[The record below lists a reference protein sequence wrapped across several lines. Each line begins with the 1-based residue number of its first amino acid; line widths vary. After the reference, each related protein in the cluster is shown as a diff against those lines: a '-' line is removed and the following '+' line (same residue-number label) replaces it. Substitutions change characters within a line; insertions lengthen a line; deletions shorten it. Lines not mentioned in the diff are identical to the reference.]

1 MSVTVHA
8 YDPTHSNTTTLCTN
22 TAHPT
27 MLTKSPIHSEK
38 LISLSSTCQRNAT
51 TTQQSTTMTN
61 CTYIPAEYKSASST
75 PIPSSSANPTAPHSS
90 YTSKRLSSSSHKSLT
105 TPYHTTSDVHK
116 TSASKSDLTPT
127 RPPPWANKPLPPTPP
142 EIEAA
147 KTQNSV
153 ETLKGEGKMRVSKF
167 REENVDG
174 ENEVWEEDMDV
185 KPCDIVQK
193 LGVSMNDDV
202 QKDNSKVKGKWAKAV
217 KGLGLG
223 KRGSGS

>member
-8 YDPTHSNTTTLCTN
+8 YAPTHSNTTTTLCTN
-22 TAHPT
+22 TTHPT
-27 MLTKSPIHSEK
+27 MLTKSPIHSAK
-38 LISLSSTCQRNAT
+38 LICLSSTYQRNAT

-61 CTYIPAEYKSASST
+61 YTYIPAEYRSASST
-75 PIPSSSANPTAPHSS
+75 PIPSSSANPTTPHSS
-90 YTSKRLSSSSHKSLT
+90 YTSKHLSSSSHKSLT
-105 TPYHTTSDVHK
+105 IPYHTTTGVHK
-116 TSASKSDLTPT
+116 TSASKSG
-127 RPPPWANKPLPPTPP
+127 PPPWANKPLPPTPP

-153 ETLKGEGKMRVSKF
+153 ETLKGEGKTRVSKF

-193 LGVSMNDDV
+193 LGVSMHDEV
-202 QKDNSKVKGKWAKAV
+202 QKDESKVKGKWAKAV